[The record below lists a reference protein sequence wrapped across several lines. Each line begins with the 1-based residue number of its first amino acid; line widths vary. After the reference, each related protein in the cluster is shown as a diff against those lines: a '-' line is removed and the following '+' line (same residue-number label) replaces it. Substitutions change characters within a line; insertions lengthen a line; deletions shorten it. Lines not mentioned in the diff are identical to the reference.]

1 MCRRAKLSKHSKKR
15 FVLTVSDP
23 KGPDAV
29 GVGEGE
35 SGTEKL
41 QKVIARSGVA
51 SRRRSEML
59 IQERRVTVDG
69 VVAHVGMRVDPS
81 VVTVEVDGSVIPVDP
96 TFEYYLLN
104 KPVGTVSTADDPQ
117 GRETVVNLIPTEQ
130 RIYPVGRLDQD
141 SAGLLILTNDGA
153 LTARLTHPRYNL
165 PKVYNVLVQGSVSTS
180 VLNRFTAGI
189 ELDDGLAV
197 AQSARVVD
205 RSSSQTM
212 LELVLT
218 EGRNREVRRM
228 ADAVG
233 HEVISLFRIA
243 IGPIR
248 DGGLR
253 SGMWRKLTSDE
264 VRSLYDATDA

>member
-1 MCRRAKLSKHSKKR
+1 M
-15 FVLTVSDP
+15 SDP
-23 KGPDAV
+23 SGTDVAGFGEVEPD
-29 GVGEGE
+29 
-35 SGTEKL
+35 TEKL

-51 SRRRSEML
+51 SRRMSERL
-59 IQERRVTVDG
+59 IEERRVTVDG
-69 VVAHVGMRVDPS
+69 VVAHLGMRVNPS
-81 VVTVEVDGSVIPVDP
+81 AVTVEVDGSEIPVDP

-104 KPVGTVSTADDPQ
+104 KPVGIISTADDPQ

-165 PKVYNVLVQGSVSTS
+165 PKVYNVLVEGSVSGS
-180 VLNRFTAGI
+180 VLNRFTTGI
-189 ELDDGLAV
+189 ELEDGLAV

-218 EGRNREVRRM
+218 EGRNREIRRM
-228 ADAVG
+228 AEAVG
-233 HEVISLFRIA
+233 HDVISLFRAA

-253 SGMWRKLTSDE
+253 SGMWRKLTPDE
-264 VRSLYDATDA
+264 VRSLYDATNA